1 MRICCRSSCA
11 TRAIL
16 SDVLLIHG
24 SCHGAWCWRDLV
36 PALARLGHTARTI
49 DLPGH
54 NDGRAPETVTLEE
67 TCRAVADA
75 ASAETVIVG
84 HSWGGF
90 PITGAVDVMPK
101 GPRALVYLCSYIPAD
116 GLSLIEMRRAGP
128 RQTIGG
134 AAQKSGDGHSY
145 SIVPS
150 QAPDLFYQDCAPE
163 IVEFALPRLCPQP
176 IKPQDTPLARPARW
190 DGIPKAYIRCAQD
203 RTIPREYQ
211 ATMAEQLPS
220 EMRFELDCGHSPFFA
235 APVQTAAVL
244 DQIMAALPKA

>member
-1 MRICCRSSCA
+1 MRICCRCSCA
-11 TRAIL
+11 KRAIL

-36 PALARLGHTARTI
+36 PALAHLGHSARTI

-54 NDGRAPETVTLEE
+54 DDGRAADTVTLEE

-75 ASAETVIVG
+75 ATPETVIVG

-90 PITGAVDVMPK
+90 PITGAVAHMAK

-128 RQTIGG
+128 RQTIAG
-134 AAQKSGDGHSY
+134 AAQKSDDGHSY

-150 QAPDLFYQDCAPE
+150 AAPGLFYQDCPPE
-163 IVEFALPRLCPQP
+163 AVEFALPRLCPQP
-176 IKPQDTPLARPARW
+176 IQPQDTPLARPARW
-190 DGIPKAYIRCAQD
+190 ADIPKAYIRCTQD
-203 RTIPREYQ
+203 QTIPPEYQ
-211 ATMAEQLPS
+211 TTMAEQLPP
-220 EMRFELDCGHSPFFA
+220 EMRFDLNCGHSPFFA
-235 APVQTAAVL
+235 APAETAAII
-244 DQIMAALPKA
+244 DQIIAALPEV